1 MNTTLYLIPPIV
13 NPTQTSEEEST
24 TFDVFQAKG
33 SPLEQFYYGN
43 SAAIAPTL
51 AITQAI
57 QAPNTKWASAQLVHI
72 HATRDHLV
80 LTDPSILNIQIE
92 EELALRESV
101 QGVLNELAPKGIS
114 PTTTHWVF
122 EAEHFKTLQTHSP
135 AQAIGRNIDI
145 WMPKDTEIKG
155 IAKQW
160 RQFQNEI
167 QMIWHDHPVNES
179 RVNRGELPINSIW
192 LYGIGSLSE
201 VSPHPLI
208 EKLNHFS
215 SQQIIRNGLMNLLN
229 KDHFPLSDILHSQ
242 KEISDQLLIDAHD
255 LTASSWDTNWQS
267 LWRTCLNA
275 LHDGSISRIVLLDP
289 KNDSIKQLELTKKD
303 IQANIIERLLFK
315 KRLESINYPDYSLLA
330 NNTSKWKAY
339 QPT

>member
-1 MNTTLYLIPPIV
+1 MNTTLYLIPPLV
-13 NPTQTSEEEST
+13 NPTQSSEEEST

-43 SAAIAPTL
+43 SVAIAPTL
-51 AITQAI
+51 AITKSINTPQ
-57 QAPNTKWASAQLVHI
+57 TKWACAQLVHI

-80 LTDPSILNIQIE
+80 LTDPSILNIQID

-101 QGVLNELAPKGIS
+101 QELLNELAPNGFLQ
-114 PTTTHWVF
+114 TATHWLF

-160 RQFQNEI
+160 RQIQNEI
-167 QMIWHDHPVNES
+167 QMIWHDHPINES

-208 EKLNHFS
+208 EKLHHFS
-215 SQQIIRNGLMNLLN
+215 SQQTIRNGLMNFLN
-229 KDHFPLSDILHSQ
+229 KDHFPLREVLNSK
-242 KEISDQLLIDAHD
+242 KEISDKLLIDAHD
-255 LTASSWDTNWQS
+255 LTDSRWDTDWQS
-267 LWRTCLNA
+267 LWRNCLNA
-275 LHDGSISRIVLLDP
+275 LHEESINRIVLLDP

-339 QPT
+339 QPA